1 MKKAFFSSKIL
12 ASIVVLGLAACTP
25 ELDMPEPQQGSA
37 DFSKT
42 LAIGGGFLSGYQD
55 GALNDDGQNKSLPA
69 LLARQFS
76 YANARGGIFYQ
87 TAIQSPEGF
96 GWNLKSWESYFVHA
110 SKLRDRTDCE
120 GTVSL
125 GPVKDSLPI
134 LFATPFLSNSYNSQN
149 QNFGIPYARTSDL
162 VSPAFGNA
170 PLQNNTNPYYHRM
183 ASAPGTSTV
192 LGDAVNANA
201 SFFTAWLGMEDI
213 FDYARRGGEGA
224 GILSPASFEIL
235 VDSVFSQLT
244 ANGAKGVVANIPDF
258 RSFPYYTLIPYNGAT
273 LTASK
278 ADSLNDIYDVSNLS
292 HIRFYEGANGFVI
305 NDVNAP
311 QGVRQIHAGEY
322 LTLGLPLDSV
332 KCQFM
337 GILFSTIPDRYVIDS
352 SEAAIL
358 DQHIAAY
365 NQIIA
370 QKASEYNLAFVD
382 MYAYFARLTSG
393 VQWDGVTTNAVFV
406 SGGFFSLDGYHPHQK
421 GYALLANE
429 FIFAI
434 NAKYGATIP
443 TLNCFDCNG
452 VLFP

>member
-1 MKKAFFSSKIL
+1 MKARFFSRIAFVSSL
-12 ASIVVLGLAACTP
+12 VLTVSACTP
-25 ELDMPEPQQGSA
+25 KLGMDEPQQGSA

-55 GALNDDGQNKSLPA
+55 GALNDDGQNRSLPA

-87 TAIQSPEGF
+87 TAIQTPEGF
-96 GWNLKSWESYFVHA
+96 GWNLKPWESYFVRA

-134 LFATPFLSNSYNSQN
+134 LFATPFFSNAYNSQN
-149 QNFGIPYARTSDL
+149 QNFGIPYARTSDF
-162 VSPAFGNA
+162 VSPTFGNA
-170 PLQNNTNPYYHRM
+170 PLQNNTNPYYHRI

-192 LGDAVNANA
+192 LGDAVNTNA

-224 GILSPASFEIL
+224 GILSPSAFEIL

-258 RSFPYYTLIPYNGAT
+258 RAFPYYSLIPYNGAT

-311 QGVRQIHAGEY
+311 QGVRQIRAGEY

-358 DQHIAAY
+358 DQHIA
-365 NQIIA
+365 
-370 QKASEYNLAFVD
+370 
-382 MYAYFARLTSG
+382 
-393 VQWDGVTTNAVFV
+393 
-406 SGGFFSLDGYHPHQK
+406 
-421 GYALLANE
+421 
-429 FIFAI
+429 
-434 NAKYGATIP
+434 
-443 TLNCFDCNG
+443 
-452 VLFP
+452 